1 MNKGDSMFNYSEER
15 QHAIAVRNFK
25 LVFDL
30 IEQELAE
37 ERRREEYFQKF
48 LADDMRRCLGD
59 E

>member
-1 MNKGDSMFNYSEER
+1 MFNYSEER